1 MTRGESTT
9 TLGFLIF
16 PGFPMSCLTSAIE
29 PLRAA
34 NEISGQA
41 AFDWKL
47 IGETGARVESSAHI
61 WFDPDRALT
70 DDLELDYLFL
80 LSGPLAR
87 FETPRP
93 SNGRLRSLSRHG
105 VRVGGVSGGVF
116 PLARSGLLAGH
127 RCSVHWCYA
136 AAFAAEF
143 PDHPVED
150 DVIIIDRDRLTCSG
164 GHGAA
169 HLAAFLVS
177 RHVGQNA
184 AIKSLN
190 IMMIDAAL
198 RGEQAQPG
206 QQIARTPRDALVK
219 RAILRMQQNIET
231 PLPVATLA
239 DQLQVG
245 RRTLERRFREDLGQT
260 PGKIYL
266 DLRLDRAL
274 LRLRTTPD
282 AIADIALASGF
293 CDGPHLARTLR
304 AERGFS
310 PAEYRKAQARRD
322 DDLPTVGVLLNQTG

>member
-1 MTRGESTT
+1 
-9 TLGFLIF
+9 
-16 PGFPMSCLTSAIE
+16 MSCLTSAIE

-61 WFDPDRALT
+61 WFDPDRALA

-150 DVIIIDRDRLTCSG
+150 DVIIIDRDRLTVS
-164 GHGAA
+164 GAA
-169 HLAAFLVS
+169 AVFDLMLGLIDARLGEEVTTEVACWFQHPLMRGQGVRQKVPTLRRESTSDMLPPSVAEAIRIFGDHIEDPVNVDDVAQLVGLSPRQLERNFKTATGQSPS
-177 RHVGQNA
+177 RYYRNLRMNA
-184 AIKSLN
+184 ARQLVLYSNDSMARI
-190 IMMIDAAL
+190 AAAVGYGATAPL
-198 RGEQAQPG
+198 VRQYRRAFGATP
-206 QQIARTPRDALVK
+206 QQDRQKINLFRV
-219 RAILRMQQNIET
+219 
-231 PLPVATLA
+231 
-239 DQLQVG
+239 
-245 RRTLERRFREDLGQT
+245 ERNR
-260 PGKIYL
+260 PI
-266 DLRLDRAL
+266 
-274 LRLRTTPD
+274 P
-282 AIADIALASGF
+282 S
-293 CDGPHLARTLR
+293 
-304 AERGFS
+304 
-310 PAEYRKAQARRD
+310 
-322 DDLPTVGVLLNQTG
+322 

>member
-61 WFDPDRALT
+61 WFDPDRALA

-143 PDHPVED
+143 PDLPVED
-150 DVIIIDRDRLTCSG
+150 DVIIIDRDRLTVS
-164 GHGAA
+164 GAA
-169 HLAAFLVS
+169 AVFDLMLGLIDARLGEEVTTEVACWFQHPLMRGQGVRQKVPTLRRESTSDMLPPSVAEAIRIFGDHIEDPVNVDDVAQLVGLSPRQLERNFKTATGQSPS
-177 RHVGQNA
+177 RYYRNLRMNA
-184 AIKSLN
+184 ARQLVLYSNDSMARI
-190 IMMIDAAL
+190 AAAVGYGATAPL
-198 RGEQAQPG
+198 VRQYRRAFGATP
-206 QQIARTPRDALVK
+206 QQDRQKINLFRV
-219 RAILRMQQNIET
+219 
-231 PLPVATLA
+231 
-239 DQLQVG
+239 
-245 RRTLERRFREDLGQT
+245 ERNR
-260 PGKIYL
+260 PI
-266 DLRLDRAL
+266 
-274 LRLRTTPD
+274 P
-282 AIADIALASGF
+282 S
-293 CDGPHLARTLR
+293 
-304 AERGFS
+304 
-310 PAEYRKAQARRD
+310 
-322 DDLPTVGVLLNQTG
+322 

>member
-61 WFDPDRALT
+61 WFDPDRALA

-150 DVIIIDRDRLTCSG
+150 DVIIIDRDRLTVS
-164 GHGAA
+164 GAA
-169 HLAAFLVS
+169 AVFDLMLGLIDARLGEEVTTEVACWFQHPLMRGQGVRQKVPTLRRESTSDMLPPSVAEAIRIFGDHIEDPVNVDDVAQLVGLSPRQLERNFKTATGQSPS
-177 RHVGQNA
+177 RYYRNLRMNA
-184 AIKSLN
+184 ARQLVLYSNDSMARI
-190 IMMIDAAL
+190 AAAVGYGATAPL
-198 RGEQAQPG
+198 VRQYRRAFGATP
-206 QQIARTPRDALVK
+206 QQDRQKINLFRV
-219 RAILRMQQNIET
+219 
-231 PLPVATLA
+231 
-239 DQLQVG
+239 
-245 RRTLERRFREDLGQT
+245 ERNR
-260 PGKIYL
+260 PI
-266 DLRLDRAL
+266 
-274 LRLRTTPD
+274 P
-282 AIADIALASGF
+282 S
-293 CDGPHLARTLR
+293 
-304 AERGFS
+304 
-310 PAEYRKAQARRD
+310 
-322 DDLPTVGVLLNQTG
+322 

>member
-150 DVIIIDRDRLTCSG
+150 DVIIIDRDRLTVS
-164 GHGAA
+164 GAA
-169 HLAAFLVS
+169 AVFDLMLGLIDARLGEEVTTEVACWFQHPLMRGQGVRQKVPTLRRESTSDMLPPSVAEAIRIFGDHIEDPVNVDDVAQLVGLSPRQLERNFKTATGQSPS
-177 RHVGQNA
+177 RYYRNLRMNA
-184 AIKSLN
+184 ARQLVLYSNDSMARI
-190 IMMIDAAL
+190 AAAVGYGATAPL
-198 RGEQAQPG
+198 VRQYRRAFGATPQQDRQKINLFRGERNRP
-206 QQIARTPRDALVK
+206 IP
-219 RAILRMQQNIET
+219 
-231 PLPVATLA
+231 
-239 DQLQVG
+239 
-245 RRTLERRFREDLGQT
+245 
-260 PGKIYL
+260 
-266 DLRLDRAL
+266 
-274 LRLRTTPD
+274 
-282 AIADIALASGF
+282 S
-293 CDGPHLARTLR
+293 
-304 AERGFS
+304 
-310 PAEYRKAQARRD
+310 
-322 DDLPTVGVLLNQTG
+322 

>member
-1 MTRGESTT
+1 MTRGENTT

-61 WFDPDRALT
+61 WFDPDRALA

-150 DVIIIDRDRLTCSG
+150 DVIIIDRDRLTVS
-164 GHGAA
+164 GAA
-169 HLAAFLVS
+169 AVFDLMLGLIDARLGEEVTTEVACWFQHPLMRGQGVRQKVPTLRRESTSDMLPPSVAEAIRIFGDHIEDPVNVDDVAQLVGLSPRQLERNFKTATGQSPS
-177 RHVGQNA
+177 RYYRNLRMNA
-184 AIKSLN
+184 ARQLVLYSNDSMARI
-190 IMMIDAAL
+190 AAAVGYGATAPL
-198 RGEQAQPG
+198 VRQYRRAFGATP
-206 QQIARTPRDALVK
+206 QQDRQKINLFRV
-219 RAILRMQQNIET
+219 
-231 PLPVATLA
+231 
-239 DQLQVG
+239 
-245 RRTLERRFREDLGQT
+245 ERNR
-260 PGKIYL
+260 PI
-266 DLRLDRAL
+266 
-274 LRLRTTPD
+274 P
-282 AIADIALASGF
+282 S
-293 CDGPHLARTLR
+293 
-304 AERGFS
+304 
-310 PAEYRKAQARRD
+310 
-322 DDLPTVGVLLNQTG
+322 

>member
-150 DVIIIDRDRLTCSG
+150 DVIIIDRDRLTVS
-164 GHGAA
+164 GAA
-169 HLAAFLVS
+169 AVFDLMLGLIDARLGEEVTTEVACWFQHPLMRGQGVRQKVPTLRRESTSDMLPPSVAEAIRIFGDHIEDPVNVDDVAQLVGLSPRQLERNFKTATGQSPS
-177 RHVGQNA
+177 RYYRNLRMNA
-184 AIKSLN
+184 ARQLVLYSNDSMARI
-190 IMMIDAAL
+190 AAAVGYGATAPL
-198 RGEQAQPG
+198 VRQYRRAFGATP
-206 QQIARTPRDALVK
+206 QQDRQKINLFRV
-219 RAILRMQQNIET
+219 
-231 PLPVATLA
+231 
-239 DQLQVG
+239 
-245 RRTLERRFREDLGQT
+245 ERNR
-260 PGKIYL
+260 PI
-266 DLRLDRAL
+266 
-274 LRLRTTPD
+274 P
-282 AIADIALASGF
+282 S
-293 CDGPHLARTLR
+293 
-304 AERGFS
+304 
-310 PAEYRKAQARRD
+310 
-322 DDLPTVGVLLNQTG
+322 

>member
-61 WFDPDRALT
+61 WFDADRALT

-150 DVIIIDRDRLTCSG
+150 DVIIIDRDRLTVS
-164 GHGAA
+164 GAA
-169 HLAAFLVS
+169 AVFDLMLGLIDARLGEEVTTEVACWFQHPLMRGQGVRQKVPTLRRESTSDMLPPSVAEAIRIFGDHIEDPVNVDDVAQLVGLSPRQLERNFKTATGQSPS
-177 RHVGQNA
+177 RYYRNLRMNA
-184 AIKSLN
+184 ARQLVLYSNDSMARI
-190 IMMIDAAL
+190 AAAVGYGATAPL
-198 RGEQAQPG
+198 VRQYRRAFGATP
-206 QQIARTPRDALVK
+206 QQDRQKINLFRV
-219 RAILRMQQNIET
+219 
-231 PLPVATLA
+231 
-239 DQLQVG
+239 
-245 RRTLERRFREDLGQT
+245 ERNR
-260 PGKIYL
+260 PI
-266 DLRLDRAL
+266 
-274 LRLRTTPD
+274 P
-282 AIADIALASGF
+282 S
-293 CDGPHLARTLR
+293 
-304 AERGFS
+304 
-310 PAEYRKAQARRD
+310 
-322 DDLPTVGVLLNQTG
+322 